1 MRRVVI
7 VGNSGTGKST
17 LARRLG
23 ERLGAPVIHLDPL
36 YYGPRWRHGDE
47 TEFRAKVRQAVR
59 PDAWIVDGAFLALV
73 GDITLPL
80 ADTVIW
86 LEQPR
91 RVALARALIRCVDP
105 RGRGRA
111 DLPADC
117 RDAPDLEMLHFIWN
131 FDRSARPQIERR
143 LAEQASH
150 ANLVR
155 LIGDAA
161 AERFI
166 EAAR

>member
-23 ERLGAPVIHLDPL
+23 EQIGAPVIHLDPL
-36 YYGPRWRHGDE
+36 CYGPGWRRGDE
-47 TEFRAKVRQAVR
+47 AAFRARVRQAVQS
-59 PDAWIVDGAFLALV
+59 PSWIVDGAFLALV

-91 RVALARALIRCVDP
+91 RVALARALIRCIDP
-105 RGRGRA
+105 RGRRRA
-111 DLPADC
+111 DLPAGC
-117 RDAPDLEMLHFIWN
+117 RDTPSREMLSFIWT
-131 FDRSARPQIERR
+131 FDRSARPELERR
-143 LAEQASH
+143 LTEH
-150 ANLVR
+150 AAHADIVR
-155 LIGDAA
+155 LHGDAA
-161 AERFI
+161 AARFA
-166 EAAR
+166 EATA